1 MQIMVPFCGC
11 FLRCLIF
18 FHFDL
23 SWDQMELLG
32 RWYAMTLNPFARSCQ
47 DYRTS
52 LFEIL
57 VQIICYLP
65 FGLLGS
71 NLIDLV
77 HMGRGCAV
85 L

>member
-1 MQIMVPFCGC
+1 
-11 FLRCLIF
+11 
-18 FHFDL
+18 
-23 SWDQMELLG
+23 MEPLG
-32 RWYAMTLNPFARSCQ
+32 TWYAMTLNPFARSCQ

-57 VQIICYLP
+57 EQIICYLP